1 MGKLS
6 DIFKENQQFGTE
18 DRIIRT
24 YRNCDMVIYNFADEA
39 YDYSS
44 AKSGTFGWNLDGSPL
59 WDLMQ
64 RDKICPPETAN
75 NIHKIIT
82 DLLKSKKPQS
92 YSTEYRLNK
101 ADKTRRWFRVE
112 FVCIPHSTLTIT
124 FTDIDE
130 EIVNAIR
137 KRNSCFYDE
146 LTNLYVYSTFCNR
159 VQQIIYE
166 NADAAA
172 KGEYAMVYFD
182 VQRFK
187 AINDMFGMEK
197 GNSLI
202 MYIGCEMEQ
211 ILSEEDLGSHI
222 DSDKFVFF
230 IHKSGKALV
239 AMVQKLLSRIELFSK
254 DYKIICDAGV
264 YITNEE
270 SLSAS
275 AMVDRAILAHSAI
288 KGGYTVR
295 CNIYNEEM
303 RKQLLTEQDI
313 VSNMGKALEDKQ
325 FVLFYQPQFDH
336 SNGSLVGTE
345 ALVRWIH
352 PERGIISPGIF
363 IPIFEKTGFITN
375 LDLYVF
381 EQVCVFLRK
390 QLDKGSPVVPISSN
404 FSRYDIFMTNFVGVL
419 ENIREKYNI
428 PVNLLRI
435 EITESAVV
443 GGSRETNEIVRQLH
457 EKGYI
462 VEMDDFGSGYS
473 SLNVLKDID
482 LDIIKLDLRFLSE
495 ETANNRGGTIVSSV
509 IRMAKWLS
517 MPVIA
522 EGVETL
528 EQADFL
534 RSIGCDYIQ
543 GYLYSKPIP
552 ESDYEATL
560 NQSHVEMTQPKMHL
574 IETLKACNF
583 WDPHSQETLI
593 FSSYVGAA
601 AIFDWHNDQIELL
614 RVNQKYLKELGMNL
628 SENDLIKAD
637 PMASFTD
644 EMYIEEYI
652 KMIKRAI
659 ESGEEE
665 ECETWRTMNSSC
677 CGTETICIR
686 SNIRMIGKSKD
697 SYLFY
702 AMIQN
707 ITAAKKRIIS
717 LTENDRKFH
726 AISEQVNIYS
736 WEFDLKTRDM
746 HPCYRCM
753 RDLGLPAVVH
763 NYPEPAIASGIFPPE
778 VADDYRE
785 WLKQLDE
792 GVDHIEK
799 IYPLT
804 VGRIPFYVR
813 YSLEFDASGKPIKAM
828 GSATLVVDKK

>member
-1 MGKLS
+1 MGKIL
-6 DIFKENQQFGTE
+6 DVFKENQQSGTV

-24 YRNCDMVIYNFADEA
+24 YRNCDMVIYHFATAE

-44 AKSGTFGWNLDGSPL
+44 AKTGTFGWHPDNLPL
-59 WDLMQ
+59 WDIMS
-64 RDKICPPETAN
+64 RDNVCSAETAN
-75 NIHKIIT
+75 SIHRVISDMLIA
-82 DLLKSKKPQS
+82 KKPQS
-92 YSTEYRLNK
+92 YSTEYRLTN
-101 ADKTRRWFRVE
+101 ADKTRRWYRVE
-112 FVCIPHSTLTIT
+112 FVCIPHSTLTVT
-124 FTDIDE
+124 FTDIDD
-130 EIVNAIR
+130 EIVSAIR
-137 KRNSCFYDE
+137 KRSSYSFDE
-146 LTNLYVYSTFCNR
+146 LTNLYVYSTFCNK
-159 VQQIIYE
+159 VQQILYE
-166 NADAAA
+166 NEEAAA
-172 KGEYAMVYFD
+172 KGEYAIVYFD

-197 GNSLI
+197 GNNLI
-202 MYIGCEMEQ
+202 IYIGSEIEQ
-211 ILSEEDLGSHI
+211 ILGEDDIGSHI

-230 IHKSGKALV
+230 THKSGKALV
-239 AMVQKLLSRIELFSK
+239 SMIQDLLSRIEQFSK
-254 DYKIICDAGV
+254 DYKIICNAGV

-270 SLSAS
+270 SLSAN

-325 FVLFYQPQFDH
+325 FVLYYQPQFNH

-352 PERGIISPGIF
+352 PERGVVSPGIF

-381 EQVCVFLRK
+381 EQVCAFLRK
-390 QLDKGSPVVPISSN
+390 RLDEDVPVVPISSN
-404 FSRYDIFMTNFVGVL
+404 FSRYDIFMPDFVGVL
-419 ENIREKYNI
+419 EKIRMKYNI
-428 PVNLLRI
+428 PVRFLRV
-435 EITESAVV
+435 EITESAVI

-482 LDIIKLDLRFLSE
+482 LDIIKLDLRFLAE
-495 ETANNRGGTIVSSV
+495 ETENNRGGTIISSV

-522 EGVETL
+522 EGVETVS
-528 EQADFL
+528 QADFL
-534 RSIGCDYIQ
+534 KSIGCDYIQ

-552 ESDYEATL
+552 EDEYIKILTDSVIEATVPQMRL
-560 NQSHVEMTQPKMHL
+560 V
-574 IETLKACNF
+574 ETLNACNF
-583 WDPHSQETLI
+583 WDPKSQETLI
-593 FSSYVGAA
+593 FSNYVGSA
-601 AIFDWHNDQIELL
+601 AIFDYHDDQIELL
-614 RVNQKYLKELGMNL
+614 RVNQKYLNELGMNL
-628 SENDLIKAD
+628 SEYDLIKAD
-637 PMASFTD
+637 PLTTFTD
-644 EMYIEEYI
+644 ETDIEVYK
-652 KMIKRAI
+652 KMITRAI

-702 AMIQN
+702 AMIRN
-707 ITAAKKRIIS
+707 ITASKRRFIALS
-717 LTENDRKFH
+717 DNDRKFR
-726 AISEQVNIYS
+726 AISEQANIYS

-753 RDLGLPAVVH
+753 RDLGLPPVVH
-763 NYPEPAIASGIFPPE
+763 NYPEPAIEASIFPPE

-792 GVDHIEK
+792 GVEHIEK

-804 VGRIPFYVR
+804 IGRIPFHVR
-813 YSLEFDASGKPIKAM
+813 YTTEFDESGKPIKAM
-828 GSATLVVDKK
+828 GSATLVVDH

>member
-1 MGKLS
+1 MGKIL
-6 DIFKENQQFGTE
+6 DTFKETQSSDSQN
-18 DRIIRT
+18 RIIRT
-24 YRNCDMVIYNFADEA
+24 YRNCDMVIYHCESSE

-44 AKSGTFGWNLDGSPL
+44 AKTGTFGWHPDNSPL
-59 WDLMQ
+59 WDVMS
-64 RDKICPPETAN
+64 RDKVCSPETAN
-75 NIHKIIT
+75 NIQRVIK
-82 DLLKSKKPQS
+82 DLLASKKPQS
-92 YSTEYRLNK
+92 YSTEYRLTK
-101 ADKTRRWFRVE
+101 ADKTCRWYRVE

-130 EIVNAIR
+130 EIVHAIR
-137 KRNSCFYDE
+137 KRSSYAYDE
-146 LTNLYVYSTFCNR
+146 LTNLYVYSTFCNK
-159 VQQIIYE
+159 VQQFLYE

-172 KGEYAMVYFD
+172 KGEYAIVYFD

-202 MYIGCEMEQ
+202 MYIGSEIEQ
-211 ILSEEDLGSHI
+211 ILSEEDIGSHI

-230 IHKSGKALV
+230 THKSGKALV
-239 AMVQKLLSRIELFSK
+239 EMIQNLLNRIELFSCE
-254 DYKIICDAGV
+254 YKIVCNAGV

-270 SLSAS
+270 SLSTN

-313 VSNMGKALEDKQ
+313 VSNMGKALEDKE
-325 FVLFYQPQFDH
+325 FVLYYQPQFDH

-390 QLDKGSPVVPISSN
+390 QLDQGKTVVPISSN
-404 FSRYDIFMTNFVGVL
+404 FSRYDIFMTNFVEVL
-419 ENIREKYNI
+419 ENIRQKYNI
-428 PVNLLRI
+428 PVNLLRV
-435 EITESAVV
+435 EITESAVI
-443 GGSRETNEIVRQLH
+443 GGSRETNDIVHQLH
-457 EKGYI
+457 NKGYI

-495 ETANNRGGTIVSSV
+495 ETDNNRGGTIISSV

-522 EGVETL
+522 EGVETI

-543 GYLYSKPIP
+543 GYLYSKPVP
-552 ESDYEATL
+552 ESEYETLLSQSHIEAT
-560 NQSHVEMTQPKMHL
+560 VPPMHL
-574 IETLKACNF
+574 IETLNACNF
-583 WDPHSQETLI
+583 WDPKSQETLI
-593 FSSYVGAA
+593 FSNYVGAA
-601 AIFDWHNDQIELL
+601 AIFDYHDGTIELL
-614 RVNQKYLKELGMNL
+614 RVNKKYLQELGMNHA
-628 SENDLIKAD
+628 EHDLIKAD
-637 PMASFTD
+637 PVTTFTD
-644 EMYIEEYI
+644 DTDIEVY
-652 KMIKRAI
+652 KNMINRAI

-665 ECETWRTMNSSC
+665 ECETWRTMSSNC

-686 SNIRMIGKSKD
+686 TSIRMIGKSKD

-702 AMIQN
+702 AMIRN
-707 ITAAKKRIIS
+707 ITASKRRIIA
-717 LTENDRKFH
+717 LTDNDRKFH
-726 AISEQVNIYS
+726 AISEQANIYS
-736 WEFDLKTRDM
+736 WELNLITKDM
-746 HPCYRCM
+746 HPCFRCM
-753 RDLGLPAVVH
+753 RDLGLPPVVH
-763 NYPEPAIASGIFPPE
+763 NYPEPAIEAGIFPPE
-778 VADDYRE
+778 IADDYRE
-785 WLKQLDE
+785 WLKQLYE
-792 GVDHIEK
+792 GAEHIEK

-804 VGRIPFYVR
+804 IGRIPFHVR
-813 YSLEFDASGKPIKAM
+813 YTTEFDASGKPIKAL
-828 GSATLVVDKK
+828 GSATLVVDKN